1 MNSTLLKG
9 TLVGGLAG
17 LLFGF
22 DTAVIAGTTQGL
34 AAAFRLDPAGLGMTV
49 SSALWGTLLGA
60 MFAGTPGDRFGARNC
75 LRAIALMYVVSAIG
89 CFFSPNLTLLIVSRV
104 IGGIAIGA
112 SSVLA
117 PIYLAEIAPAR
128 WRGAMVGVFQFN
140 IVLGILVAYLSNY
153 LIGSLDLG
161 AEEWRWKFGI
171 AALPSALL
179 FSLLF
184 LIPNSPRWLAVK
196 GRRNEAIQVL
206 KRIGIADV
214 AAELNNYVQAQ
225 GSNATKGPRLSWA
238 RYRKPMLLAFSLA
251 AFNQLSGIN
260 AILYYLNDIF
270 AAAGFAKF
278 SADLQSVA
286 IGATNLLFTLLALTI
301 IDRAG
306 RKTLLLIGSI
316 GIIAALSGTAFI
328 QLTGTHQALLLWMLI
343 LFIASFA
350 FSQGAVIWVYISE
363 IFPTEVRARGQSLGA
378 STHWCMDA
386 IIATAF
392 PLLASYSKGLPFV
405 FFALA
410 MVAQLFVVMK
420 YFPETKGLA
429 LEDMGRS
436 LGQSGTTA
444 NGQVTDG
451 TPCPP

>member
-1 MNSTLLKG
+1 
-9 TLVGGLAG
+9 
-17 LLFGF
+17 
-22 DTAVIAGTTQGL
+22 
-34 AAAFRLDPAGLGMTV
+34 
-49 SSALWGTLLGA
+49 
-60 MFAGTPGDRFGARNC
+60 
-75 LRAIALMYVVSAIG
+75 
-89 CFFSPNLTLLIVSRV
+89 
-104 IGGIAIGA
+104 
-112 SSVLA
+112 
-117 PIYLAEIAPAR
+117 
-128 WRGAMVGVFQFN
+128 
-140 IVLGILVAYLSNY
+140 
-153 LIGSLDLG
+153 
-161 AEEWRWKFGI
+161 
-171 AALPSALL
+171 
-179 FSLLF
+179 
-184 LIPNSPRWLAVK
+184 
-196 GRRNEAIQVL
+196 
-206 KRIGIADV
+206 
-214 AAELNNYVQAQ
+214 LNNYVQAR
-225 GSNATKGPRLSWA
+225 GASAANGPRLSWS

-301 IDRAG
+301 IDRVG

-316 GIIAALSGTAFI
+316 GMIAALSGTAFI

-420 YFPETKGLA
+420 YFPETKGVA

-436 LGQSGTTA
+436 LDQQGSTA
-444 NGQVTDG
+444 DGQVAAG

>member
-1 MNSTLLKG
+1 
-9 TLVGGLAG
+9 
-17 LLFGF
+17 
-22 DTAVIAGTTQGL
+22 
-34 AAAFRLDPAGLGMTV
+34 
-49 SSALWGTLLGA
+49 
-60 MFAGTPGDRFGARNC
+60 
-75 LRAIALMYVVSAIG
+75 
-89 CFFSPNLTLLIVSRV
+89 
-104 IGGIAIGA
+104 
-112 SSVLA
+112 
-117 PIYLAEIAPAR
+117 
-128 WRGAMVGVFQFN
+128 
-140 IVLGILVAYLSNY
+140 
-153 LIGSLDLG
+153 
-161 AEEWRWKFGI
+161 
-171 AALPSALL
+171 
-179 FSLLF
+179 
-184 LIPNSPRWLAVK
+184 
-196 GRRNEAIQVL
+196 
-206 KRIGIADV
+206 
-214 AAELNNYVQAQ
+214 
-225 GSNATKGPRLSWA
+225 
-238 RYRKPMLLAFSLA
+238 MLLAFSLA

-306 RKTLLLIGSI
+306 RKTLLQIGSI
-316 GIIAALSGTAFI
+316 GMIAALSGTAFI

-378 STHWCMDA
+378 STHWFMDA

-392 PLLASYSKGLPFV
+392 PLLAHYSKGLPFV

-436 LGQSGTTA
+436 LAPSGGAA
-444 NGQVTDG
+444 NGEVAPG
-451 TPCPP
+451 TPCPR